1 MALDEHSIVAITDI
15 KGRITYVNDTF
26 CEISEYSRGEL
37 IGQDHRII
45 NSGFHP
51 EPFFLDLWCT
61 ISSGKIWKGDVRNRA
76 KSGKYYWVQTTIV
89 PFRDVEGKVCQYLAV
104 RTDITEKIF
113 ISENLAKTNRRL
125 SELTEKLKAE
135 RLALNRKNIVLNEL
149 IAHVERERDQVRQD
163 IRRRLETIVGPL
175 LDQVR
180 SQLQGVQRK
189 YLDLIR
195 KSLDEISEP
204 ILKTS
209 RSINERLTPKEL
221 QICNM
226 IKNGMSVK
234 EIAKLLN
241 LSPRTVDKH
250 RENIR
255 KKLGLT
261 SRKINLTSHLLGQLD
276 TNGVSE
282 NAGQR
287 LSSD

>member
-1 MALDEHSIVAITDI
+1 M
-15 KGRITYVNDTF
+15 
-26 CEISEYSRGEL
+26 
-37 IGQDHRII
+37 
-45 NSGFHP
+45 
-51 EPFFLDLWCT
+51 
-61 ISSGKIWKGDVRNRA
+61 
-76 KSGKYYWVQTTIV
+76 
-89 PFRDVEGKVCQYLAV
+89 
-104 RTDITEKIF
+104 
-113 ISENLAKTNRRL
+113 
-125 SELTEKLKAE
+125 
-135 RLALNRKNIVLNEL
+135 